1 MKVTC
6 AWCGQPMT
14 NKELLNDTRKS
25 HAICMAC
32 VKKHTN
38 WSKINRRK
46 NVKSRIDW
54 PNACGYFLIAW
65 TVILIIVQ
73 TVMWLKR

>member
-38 WSKINRRK
+38 WSKIYRRK
-46 NVKSRIDW
+46 KVKRKIDIGKW
-54 PNACGYFLIAW
+54 GGYLLIAW
-65 TVILIIVQ
+65 TLILVIIQ
-73 TVMWLKR
+73 TIKYLKR